1 MILKNKT
8 MNRRD
13 AIKKAAFLLGG
24 ALSAP
29 TLLAMTRWEQQ
40 PIVSA
45 SGAWQEGDILFSLS
59 ELQKQIVA
67 EVAEMI
73 IPKTDTVGAK
83 DVGVPAFIE
92 MMLKDCYAQPEQLSF
107 MEGVMAL
114 EASKFLDMDSPTRIE
129 RLKKIEAETK
139 ALMKAREV
147 KQTKMGDNDDKEEM
161 KAIPKGLPFW
171 RLMKELTLLGY
182 FTSEKGIKA
191 SFEYV
196 QIPSKLELIKLKP
209 NQKAYAY

>member
-1 MILKNKT
+1 

-29 TLLAMTRWEQQ
+29 TLLAMTRWEQ
-40 PIVSA
+40 PIA
-45 SGAWQEGDILFSLS
+45 QYTEGERVLFSLS

-107 MEGVMAL
+107 IEGVMAL
-114 EASKFLDMDSPTRIE
+114 ESSKFLDMDMPTRTE
-129 RLKKIEAETK
+129 RLKKVEAETK

-182 FTSEKGIKA
+182 FTSEKGIKS

>member
-1 MILKNKT
+1 

-13 AIKKAAFLLGG
+13 AIKKTAILLGG
-24 ALSAP
+24 TLSAP
-29 TLLAMTRWEQQ
+29 TLMAMSRWEQKIGQ
-40 PIVSA
+40 NTD
-45 SGAWQEGDILFSLS
+45 GGLFFSLT
-59 ELQKQIVA
+59 EQQKKIVA

-83 DVGVPAFIE
+83 DVDVPAFIE
-92 MMLKDCYAQPEQLSF
+92 MMLKDCYGQPEHLSF
-107 MEGVMAL
+107 IEGVTAL
-114 EASKFLDMDSPTRIE
+114 EQVQFLEMDASKRTE
-129 RLKKIEAETK
+129 TLKKVEAETK
-139 ALMKAREV
+139 IMMRAREV
-147 KQTKMGDNDDKEEM
+147 KQTKMGDNDDKEVM
-161 KAIPKGLPFW
+161 KATAKGLPFW

-182 FTSEKGIKA
+182 FTSKEGIHA

>member
-1 MILKNKT
+1 

-40 PIVSA
+40 PIVTA
-45 SGAWQEGDILFSLS
+45 SGAWQEGERVLFSLS

-114 EASKFLDMDSPTRIE
+114 EASKFLDMDSPMRIE

>member
-1 MILKNKT
+1 

-13 AIKKAAFLLGG
+13 AIKKAAILLGG
-24 ALSAP
+24 TLSAP
-29 TLLAMTRWEQQ
+29 TLMAMSRFEKKTTLYT
-40 PIVSA
+40 
-45 SGAWQEGDILFSLS
+45 EGVLFYLT
-59 ELQKQIVA
+59 ETQRRIVA

-92 MMLKDCYAQPEQLSF
+92 LMLKDCYAQPEHLSF

-114 EASKFLDMDSPTRIE
+114 EQAQFLDMDASKRTE
-129 RLKKIEAETK
+129 TLKKLESDTK
-139 ALMKAREV
+139 VMMKAREV

-161 KAIPKGLPFW
+161 KATPKGIPFW

-182 FTSEKGIKA
+182 FTSESGIKA

-196 QIPSKLELIKLKP
+196 QIPAKLELIKLKP